1 MRKNGT
7 QKFSIRRNKKSAV
20 YCVLLLIFALS
31 ILACGKSSSGNDG
44 AANTPPPGDHRFSGT
59 WQGSLI
65 GDPAHFVGNP
75 AVTLV
80 LNHSDTLL
88 TGTLATSDS
97 AFTTVAFNNGKVQGD
112 SIFFEV
118 IQSTIYPGA
127 RVKFSGKVFNT
138 VISGDWNH
146 SRLHQGEWSVSKN

>member
-1 MRKNGT
+1 MHKNGT
-7 QKFSIRRNKKSAV
+7 QIISIRRSQKRTV
-20 YCVLLLIFALS
+20 YGVLMLIFALG

-44 AANTPPPGDHRFSGT
+44 AANTPPPGDHRISGT
-59 WQGSLI
+59 WQGSLT
-65 GDPAHFVGNP
+65 GDPAHFIGNP

-118 IQSTIYPGA
+118 IQSTIYTGA